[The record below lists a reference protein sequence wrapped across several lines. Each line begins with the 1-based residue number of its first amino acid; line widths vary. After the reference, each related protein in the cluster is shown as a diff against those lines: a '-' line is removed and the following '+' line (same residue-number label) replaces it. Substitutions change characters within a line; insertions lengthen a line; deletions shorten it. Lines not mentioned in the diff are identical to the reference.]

1 VPSSKQ
7 PNRWSDRAPCRRGRP
22 SLPLA
27 APLVRLAA
35 LAVALLLAGPALA
48 QSVSVQVVVSHAS
61 QEKGPMEQPRLLPPG
76 FNFQSHKVLQQKTL
90 SLELGEEGG
99 TTLPNGKDVKLR
111 PESVQGNQLMMH
123 VEVEGATRS
132 DLRMRNGKR
141 VTIRHP
147 QPYQNGNLLVH
158 LEARF

>member
-1 VPSSKQ
+1 MRSSK
-7 PNRWSDRAPCRRGRP
+7 PVVTI
-22 SLPLA
+22 A
-27 APLVRLAA
+27 ALAA
-35 LAVALLLAGPALA
+35 LLLLAGPAAA
-48 QSVSVQVVVSHAS
+48 QDVSVQVIVSHAS

-90 SLELGEEGG
+90 KLALGQQGELE
-99 TTLPNGKDVKLR
+99 LPNGKDVKLR
-111 PESVQGNQLMMH
+111 PESIQGDQLMMH
-123 VEVEGATRS
+123 VEVEGATKS

-147 QPYQNGNLLVH
+147 QPYENGNLLVH

>member
-1 VPSSKQ
+1 VRSSK
-7 PNRWSDRAPCRRGRP
+7 
-22 SLPLA
+22 
-27 APLVRLAA
+27 LVVSVAGA
-35 LAVALLLAGPALA
+35 LAVLLLQTGPAAA
-48 QSVSVQVVVSHAS
+48 QDVSVQVIVSHAS

-76 FNFQSHKVLQQKTL
+76 FDFQSHQVLQQKTL
-90 SLELGEEGG
+90 RLGLGEEGK
-99 TTLPNGKDVKLR
+99 TELPNGKDVKLR

-123 VEVEGATRS
+123 VEVEGATKS

-147 QPYQNGNLLVH
+147 QPYKNGNLLVH

>member
-1 VPSSKQ
+1 VRSSK
-7 PNRWSDRAPCRRGRP
+7 
-22 SLPLA
+22 
-27 APLVRLAA
+27 LVATIAGALAA
-35 LAVALLLAGPALA
+35 LLLLAGPATA
-48 QSVSVQVVVSHAS
+48 QDVSVQVIVSHAS

-90 SLELGEEGG
+90 KLALGQQGQME
-99 TTLPNGKDVKLR
+99 LPNGKDVKLR
-111 PESVQGNQLMMH
+111 PESIQGNQLMMH
-123 VEVEGATRS
+123 VEVEGATKS

-147 QPYQNGNLLVH
+147 QPYKNGNLLVH